1 MQLTDCINEIC
12 TWWYQNKR
20 FFCENLKGA
29 ISNKYLPISKQ
40 PFLKHDLEIQIID
53 YVYTDGASAMLG
65 NI

>member
-1 MQLTDCINEIC
+1 MKFVHDGTKIKD
-12 TWWYQNKR
+12 

-65 NI
+65 NILFC